1 MEQRS
6 RWVLVLVGAAALF
19 ASTFWLSTLQQPLI
33 DKHEFRQTQTAL
45 SALFLQPGLQGF
57 INYQTPVLG
66 APWSIPME
74 LPLFQWLSHQLARL
88 TGMNLSASGRLLSI
102 LFGVGCLWPASQLM
116 RRAGLGITA
125 VALLIALYCTSSIY
139 LYWSRAFLMETMALF
154 LTLVSLDTYS
164 QIRHKTLSSARAFS
178 LLTAVLAISLSLGL
192 LVKVTTALPALI
204 LMGADWMWQSRTA
217 LQQRQKLLQQLIVG
231 AGLAAAF
238 VLLYS
243 WTHHA
248 DALKQLNP
256 IGAKLTSTALKDWNF
271 GTPIQRLQPDLW
283 LKVVT
288 SRMLAP
294 IAAIPIIA
302 GLRISNKQTRSFL
315 LACLFLAFAPLLI
328 FTNLHIVH
336 AYYQAGNHI
345 FLLMAVAGS
354 AGAVLD
360 SRSRKRIE
368 ESLVI
373 ASLTILIVANLGVFF
388 ASSGSR
394 SDWAVSQLKTSP
406 KLTIGKIIN
415 NQTPSTSPILVFGD
429 DYSSAF
435 AYHSQRRALTLPDW
449 DRPRLGLTPRDVLR
463 DSDRYLGGQ
472 PVGAVV
478 SIQPISEADL
488 LPSCKTTKHHQIEE
502 WHLYLCKPLNNP
514 QA

>member
-1 MEQRS
+1 MPE
-6 RWVLVLVGAAALF
+6 
-19 ASTFWLSTLQQPLI
+19 
-33 DKHEFRQTQTAL
+33 
-45 SALFLQPGLQGF
+45 
-57 INYQTPVLG
+57 
-66 APWSIPME
+66 
-74 LPLFQWLSHQLARL
+74 
-88 TGMNLSASGRLLSI
+88 
-102 LFGVGCLWPASQLM
+102 
-116 RRAGLGITA
+116 TA
-125 VALLIALYCTSSIY
+125 V
-139 LYWSRAFLMETMALF
+139 
-154 LTLVSLDTYS
+154 
-164 QIRHKTLSSARAFS
+164 
-178 LLTAVLAISLSLGL
+178 

-204 LMGADWMWQSRTA
+204 LMGGDWIWQSRTA
-217 LQQRQKLLQQLIVG
+217 LQQRQKLQQQLIVG
-231 AGLAAAF
+231 AGLAVSFA
-238 VLLYS
+238 LLYS

-256 IGAKLTSTALKDWNF
+256 IGTGLTSKALKDWNF
-271 GTPIQRLQPDLW
+271 GTPIQRFQSDLW
-283 LKVVT
+283 LKVVS

-302 GLRISNKQTRSFL
+302 GLRISNKETRSFL

-345 FLLMAVAGS
+345 FLLIAVAGS

-415 NQTPSTSPILVFGD
+415 NQTPNASPILVFGD

-435 AYHSQRRALTLPDW
+435 AYHSQRRALALPGFASH
-449 DRPRLGLTPRDVLR
+449 RLSPTDILR

-472 PVGAVV
+472 PAGAVV
-478 SIQPISEADL
+478 SIQPISEIDL
-488 LPSCKTTKHHQIEE
+488 LPSCKTAKHHQIEE
-502 WHLYLCKPLNNP
+502 WHLYLCEPLNNP
-514 QA
+514 KA

>member
-1 MEQRS
+1 MPKRS
-6 RWVLVLVGAAALF
+6 RLIWVLLAAAALL

-45 SALFLQPGLQGF
+45 SALFLQPGLEGLL
-57 INYQTPVLG
+57 NYQTPVLG
-66 APWSIPME
+66 APWCVPME
-74 LPLFQWLSHQLARL
+74 LPLFQWLSHQLAKL

-102 LFGVGCLWPASQLM
+102 FFGLGCLWPASRLI

-125 VALLIALYCTSSIY
+125 VALLIILYCTSSIY
-139 LYWSRAFLMETMALF
+139 LYWSRAFLMESMALF
-154 LTLVSLDTYS
+154 LTLLSLDSYS
-164 QIRHKTLSSARAFS
+164 QIHHKAVSSARAFS
-178 LLTAVLAISLSLGL
+178 LLSAVLAISLSLGL

-256 IGAKLTSTALKDWNF
+256 IGAELTSTALKDWNF
-271 GTPIQRLQPDLW
+271 GTPIQRFQSDLW
-283 LKVVT
+283 LKVVS

-294 IAAIPIIA
+294 IAAVPIFA
-302 GLRISNKQTRSFL
+302 GLRISSKQTRSFL

-336 AYYQAGNHI
+336 DYYQAGNHI

-354 AGAVLD
+354 AAAVLD
-360 SRSRKRIE
+360 SLSHKRIE
-368 ESLVI
+368 QRLVI
-373 ASLTILIVANLGVFF
+373 GSLTILIVANLVIFF
-388 ASSGSR
+388 DSSGSR
-394 SDWAVSQLKTSP
+394 SYWAVSQLKTSP

-429 DYSSAF
+429 DYSSSF

-449 DRPRLGLTPRDVLR
+449 GRPRLGLSPRDVLS

-472 PVGAVV
+472 PAGAVV
-478 SIQPISEADL
+478 SLQPISEAEL
-488 LPSCKTTKHHQIEE
+488 LPSCKTAKQQQIEE
-502 WHLYLCKPLNNP
+502 WHLYLCEPPNNP
-514 QA
+514 KT